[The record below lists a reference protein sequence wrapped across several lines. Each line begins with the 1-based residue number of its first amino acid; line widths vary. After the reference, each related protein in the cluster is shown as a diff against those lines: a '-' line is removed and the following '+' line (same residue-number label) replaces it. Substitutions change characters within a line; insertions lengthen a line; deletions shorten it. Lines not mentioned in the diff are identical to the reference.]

1 MTTTGTETVRETST
15 WRAMGSTDE
24 ITTCDHCGRDDLK
37 GTVRMV
43 LVSEIGEEDGEQF
56 MGTVCAAR
64 MTGRKVTEIRTEAA
78 RADRER
84 EAAERAAQQA
94 ERDRRDAEEQTVFN
108 AWVLDR
114 YGLTITCTADLWTRQ
129 AQDVTGL
136 RPFHV
141 RSLWMDER

>member
-43 LVSEIGEEDGEQF
+43 LVTEIGEEDGEQF

-64 MTGRKVTEIRTEAA
+64 MTGRKATEIRTEAV

-84 EAAERAAQQA
+84 EAARVAAERA
-94 ERDRRDAEEQTVFN
+94 ESDRRHAAEQAAFA

-114 YGLTITCTADLWTRQ
+114 YGVTTSCTADLWGHK
-129 AQDVTGL
+129 AITGKT
-136 RPFHV
+136 PFA
-141 RSLWMDER
+141 LFCEWKDGQ